1 MIMMFLNLRCYAAPN
16 SSVNLIFIYI
26 RLLGIYCMEKVI
38 SASLDRIEGG
48 FAVVYADDDDVCDN
62 EHHNNNK
69 FEVPLELV
77 KGAKPGMRLQLYIE
91 NDQINYIEI
100 DREATEGARD
110 RIHEKYKRLR
120 KGRHLRQQ

>member
-1 MIMMFLNLRCYAAPN
+1 
-16 SSVNLIFIYI
+16 
-26 RLLGIYCMEKVI
+26 MEKVI

-48 FAVVYADDDDVCDN
+48 FAVVYADDDDVYDN
-62 EHHNNNK
+62 EHHNNNNNNK

-100 DREATEGARD
+100 DREATEAATD
-110 RIHEKYKRLR
+110 RIRKKYERLR
-120 KGRHLRQQ
+120 RGRHLRRQNNLWEHYILQAERYFYQGTIP

>member
-1 MIMMFLNLRCYAAPN
+1 
-16 SSVNLIFIYI
+16 
-26 RLLGIYCMEKVI
+26 MEKVI

-48 FAVVYADDDDVCDN
+48 FAVVYTDDAVYDS
-62 EHHNNNK
+62 EHHNNNNK

-100 DREATEGARD
+100 DREATETATD
-110 RIHEKYKRLR
+110 RIRKKNERLR
-120 KGRHLRQQ
+120 RGRHLRRHNNNL